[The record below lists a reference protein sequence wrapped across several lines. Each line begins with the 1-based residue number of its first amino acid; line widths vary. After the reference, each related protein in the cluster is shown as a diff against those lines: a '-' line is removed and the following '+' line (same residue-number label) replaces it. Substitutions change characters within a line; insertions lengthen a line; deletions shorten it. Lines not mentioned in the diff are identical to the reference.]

1 MVYVNI
7 YDIQGRLVDTIISDA
22 MQPGYHRLQW
32 NAEGVASGMYIME
45 MKVTHIEDSKLL
57 FRDIKKLLLMR

>member
-1 MVYVNI
+1 MNI

-32 NAEGVASGMYIME
+32 NAEGVASGMYILE
-45 MKVTHIEDSKLL
+45 MRVSHTGSQQLL
-57 FRDIKKLLLMR
+57 YKDLRKMLLMR